1 MEQPPKVSGRELM
14 KALVGLH
21 SLPEQM
27 KQLVQSVNDHYE
39 YWDKAKYKALPP
51 GFTPEDLWRFVVA
64 DRRTK
69 IVQVWPK
76 YHVHFSLTG
85 MMQQQ
90 CHQYDMN
97 FGGSWGAGSLIQD
110 EHRERYLVS
119 SLMEEAISSSQMEGA
134 ATTRRVAK
142 DMLRRHA
149 TPRDRSQQMIVNNY
163 QTIRFIVEHKQEP
176 LTRDMLLHIHHLMT
190 DRTMERPEDAGQFRK
205 NDDVVVENAITHDIV
220 HRPPSYRDIPQF
232 VDDLC
237 SFFNA
242 SQPPTFIHPI
252 IRGIVIH
259 FMLAYMHPF
268 VDGNG
273 RTSRALF
280 YWYMLREG
288 YWLTE
293 YLSISR
299 IIYRS
304 KNSYEK
310 AFLCSEADG
319 MDIGYFI
326 AYHLRVLGLA
336 FRDLQSYLQR
346 KIEEREAAAA
356 YLSIPGLNER
366 QAEMI
371 KMYADNPNAMYT
383 VREFQA
389 RFQVT
394 PTTVKS
400 DLEQLM
406 KMGIVR
412 QIPLN
417 KVKRGYV
424 KGDSFDE
431 KTGNCMQ

>member
-176 LTRDMLLHIHHLMT
+176 LTMEMLLHIHHLMT

-371 KMYADNPNAMYT
+371 KMYADNPGEMYT

-431 KTGNCMQ
+431 KTGCK

>member
-1 MEQPPKVSGRELM
+1 MEQPPKVTGRELM

-176 LTRDMLLHIHHLMT
+176 LTMEMLLHIHHLMT

-326 AYHLRVLGLA
+326 AYHLRMLGLA

>member
-176 LTRDMLLHIHHLMT
+176 LTMEMLLHIHHLMT

-273 RTSRALF
+273 RISRALF
-280 YWYMLREG
+280 YLYMLRQG

-326 AYHLRVLGLA
+326 AYHLRMLGLA

-431 KTGNCMQ
+431 KAGNCMQ

>member
-431 KTGNCMQ
+431 KTGCK

>member
-97 FGGSWGAGSLIQD
+97 FGGSWGADSLIQD

-176 LTRDMLLHIHHLMT
+176 LTMEMLLHIHHLMT

-371 KMYADNPNAMYT
+371 RMYADNPGAMYT

-431 KTGNCMQ
+431 KAGNCMQ

>member
-176 LTRDMLLHIHHLMT
+176 LTMEMLLHIHHLMT

-371 KMYADNPNAMYT
+371 KMYADNPGEMYT

>member
-176 LTRDMLLHIHHLMT
+176 LTMEMLLHIHHLMT

-232 VDDLC
+232 VDHLC

-394 PTTVKS
+394 PTTIKS
-400 DLEQLM
+400 DLKQLM

-431 KTGNCMQ
+431 KAGNCMQ